1 MCIKLHKT
9 VLSLFSTLS
18 ARPEVHVGETG
29 QISSILYKTCHAL
42 FFLYDL
48 YITKKKYMTM
58 IYDYIITIK
67 WQHFKT
73 SIIKIYRKVS

>member
-18 ARPEVHVGETG
+18 ARPEVQVGETG

-48 YITKKKYMTM
+48 YITKKK
-58 IYDYIITIK
+58 IHDYDI
-67 WQHFKT
+67 
-73 SIIKIYRKVS
+73 